1 MKLSDFRRW
10 SFEQHHITI
19 DCCTVLPQ
27 FNTMKSSVQKPKEAS
42 VKWVDANRKIFITAL
57 LNFSKGPISNLNN
70 SKTGWSVEQRCRWLL
85 WKDESELQQGK
96 VDIPGVNNEEKLHH
110 FDKFANNSGFGVDAR
125 GAVTGSLEALNAYR
139 VKYLLPKR
147 MESSL

>member
-1 MKLSDFRRW
+1 
-10 SFEQHHITI
+10 
-19 DCCTVLPQ
+19 
-27 FNTMKSSVQKPKEAS
+27 MKSAAQKPKEAS
-42 VKWVDANRKIFITAL
+42 VKWIDTNRKILITAL
-57 LNFSKGPISNLNN
+57 LKFSNGPISNLYN
-70 SKTGWSVEQRCRWLL
+70 SKAGWSNVVADFYEKTNLSYN
-85 WKDESELQQGK
+85 K
-96 VDIPGVNNEEKLHH
+96 EKLTYQVSTMKKNFII